1 MTRIKRP
8 LFGGAIQAFL
18 PDGSIDASAIRLVP
32 NNQEVFLHNDSDQS
46 IIIEILERVDE
57 VTEENAIKYH
67 FDALAEANDAQQSQD
82 HVVDRIESIPI
93 DSLNVQ
99 RISSAWYLF
108 GRQQVSKYHEQAK
121 NIVHIHLCLLRLNGD
136 LSTDILISFN
146 DPVFVSAQSSSHDQ
160 QNQSTTRWS
169 LNDFEQFFRSF
180 DIVDF
185 NLFVPTTNEAN
196 GDTTNPNDTE
206 MS

>member
-1 MTRIKRP
+1 M
-8 LFGGAIQAFL
+8 LFF
-18 PDGSIDASAIRLVP
+18 
-32 NNQEVFLHNDSDQS
+32 
-46 IIIEILERVDE
+46 
-57 VTEENAIKYH
+57 
-67 FDALAEANDAQQSQD
+67 
-82 HVVDRIESIPI
+82 
-93 DSLNVQ
+93 SLSLF
-99 RISSAWYLF
+99 SS
-108 GRQQVSKYHEQAK
+108 
-121 NIVHIHLCLLRLNGD
+121 
-136 LSTDILISFN
+136 
-146 DPVFVSAQSSSHDQ
+146 SAQSSSHDQ

>member
-121 NIVHIHLCLLRLNGD
+121 NIVHIHLCLLRLSGD